1 MKCKRCGQQAQV
13 ELRSHNTAFCKD
25 CFFVFFQRQVEKAIK
40 KWQMF
45 KPHERILVAVSGGK
59 DSLALWDILL
69 KLGYKVSGLYVDLK
83 IGDFSEKAREKTKK
97 FAQQR
102 QVPLIILDLAE
113 EGIAIP
119 WVVKYSRKKP
129 CSVCGQIK
137 RYYFN
142 HIAYENKFHVLA
154 TGHNLDDETSRLLAN
169 ILRWQMPYLI
179 EQSPVLP
186 SIYGFA
192 KKVKPLYRLGE
203 YETTAYAFL
212 RGIDYFASSCP
223 YSQGAT
229 SLRYKQYMNQLELEF
244 PGTKLNFYEGFLKKF
259 RPLFQSLQK
268 KENQV
273 LHLCPKCGYPTLA
286 PICNICHLKSE
297 IKTRLSNPDGVI

>member
-13 ELRSHNTAFCKD
+13 ELPSHNAAFCKD

-40 KWQMF
+40 KWQML

-83 IGDFSEKAREKTKK
+83 IGNFSEKAREKAKK

-119 WVVKYSRKKP
+119 WIVKCTRKKP

-137 RYYFN
+137 RYYFK
-142 HIAYENKFHVLA
+142 HIAHENKFHVLA

-203 YETTAYAFL
+203 YETAAYAFL

-244 PGTKLNFYEGFLKKF
+244 PGTKLNFYEEFLKKF

-268 KENQV
+268 KETQV
-273 LHLCPKCGYPTLA
+273 LHFCPECGYPTLA

-297 IKTRLSNPDGVI
+297 IKTRLSKPDGVI